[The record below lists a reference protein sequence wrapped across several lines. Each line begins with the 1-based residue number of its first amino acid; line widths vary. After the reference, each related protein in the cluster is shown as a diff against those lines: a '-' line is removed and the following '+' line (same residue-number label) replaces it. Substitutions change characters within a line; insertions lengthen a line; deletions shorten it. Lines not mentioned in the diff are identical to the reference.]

1 MSLQG
6 FLAGLVDNIGPKSK
20 NYILKVDDT
29 KKNLDAFI
37 KFSLVTYLNKSDFFM
52 NSIKMF
58 DNNEKKFCKEL
69 YILTQDIYNAAVL
82 KSSALFNSTIYK
94 TKYKSGE
101 PLYIFD
107 VDLIKKNDKDFLKKK
122 KLEFRC
128 RLAAA
133 FFVRLYI
140 LLKGIFFSYNV
151 NLNSDLLKEYE
162 EKKHELDSQVKIG
175 GAEDDKNI
183 FSFMGDFDFFGEKD
197 KEKKP
202 PSQSSDEKL
211 APAPSEEEFAPTPS
225 EEEFAPTPSEEKLA
239 PAPSEEKLDP
249 APNEKELSP
258 APIEKELS
266 SALIEKAFAPAP
278 IEKELAPAPSEEA
291 LAPAPSEEAL
301 APVPSEEA
309 LAPAPSEEKLPI
321 PALEDDLQKQ
331 YKKNYSLN
339 NIIFIFFES
348 IFNKEDGESDDVKI
362 VVNEKDCEL
371 KLDEDTL
378 LRNKEIPTFFT
389 FIKNINESKIFKK
402 ICRFNKLCD
411 YEIYDKYMK
420 RNILFND
427 FREINKFINRSKQ
440 KTSDFENL
448 ENKYIKNYEKL
459 VKEFDG
465 KYKELYQLILKLF
478 DDKKPGPGLKLCEF
492 INKYKNYENFKLKEN
507 EQDEKDSQD
516 GYNRIYSKIRKNIVK
531 LFKDYTDKRNS
542 LYDDIILKIFLMED
556 KKPDS
561 KDKKPDS
568 KDKKS
573 DSKDEELNNKLEIKN
588 IRQNITYED
597 IFKYSYET
605 KIKILD
611 MYIIFF
617 KFLEDLIN
625 SLKPLPEEN
634 SNNNYAVLI
643 DINDTKNSDLTPTES
658 VPGEQAPGEQ
668 AKEKLITE
676 KNEILDDN
684 DDDTSEE
691 EDDDI
696 SEEEDDDIS
705 EEEDDDT
712 SAEEDDDTSEED
724 DDDDTNEGLQT
735 ERKQTLKKG
744 GLKNKST
751 KKTQQK
757 NKLKISNI

>member
-6 FLAGLVDNIGPKSK
+6 FLAGLIDNIGPKSK

-162 EKKHELDSQVKIG
+162 EKKDELDSEVKIG
-175 GAEDDKNI
+175 GAENDKNP
-183 FSFMGDFDFFGEKD
+183 FSFIGNFFGEKEKEKD
-197 KEKKP
+197 KEKKLS
-202 PSQSSDEKL
+202 SQSSEKDL
-211 APAPSEEEFAPTPS
+211 DTAPSEEELAQAPS
-225 EEEFAPTPSEEKLA
+225 DEELA
-239 PAPSEEKLDP
+239 PAPSEEKLAQ
-249 APNEKELSP
+249 APSEEELAQ
-258 APIEKELS
+258 APSDE
-266 SALIEKAFAPAP
+266 
-278 IEKELAPAPSEEA
+278 ELAPAPSEEK
-291 LAPAPSEEAL
+291 L

-309 LAPAPSEEKLPI
+309 LAPAPSEKELAPTPIEKALAPAPSEKELAPAPI
-321 PALEDDLQKQ
+321 EKALAPAPSEEELAPVPSEEALAPALEDDLQKQ

-348 IFNKEDGESDDVKI
+348 IFNKEDRESDDVKI

-378 LRNKEIPTFFT
+378 LRNKEMPTFFT

-411 YEIYDKYMK
+411 YKIYDKYMK

-427 FREINKFINRSKQ
+427 FREINKFINRSKE
-440 KTSDFENL
+440 KTSDLEDL

-478 DDKKPGPGLKLCEF
+478 DDKKPGSGLKLCEF

-507 EQDEKDSQD
+507 KEDEKDSQD

-556 KKPDS
+556 KKT
-561 KDKKPDS
+561 
-568 KDKKS
+568 

-634 SNNNYAVLI
+634 SDNKYAVLI
-643 DINDTKNSDLTPTES
+643 DINDSKNSDLTSTES
-658 VPGEQAPGEQ
+658 VVGEEAPGEQ

-691 EDDDI
+691 EDDDAT
-696 SEEEDDDIS
+696 SEEEDDDDTS
-705 EEEDDDT
+705 EEED
-712 SAEEDDDTSEED
+712 DDDTSEED
-724 DDDDTNEGLQT
+724 DDDTNEGLKT

-751 KKTQQK
+751 KKNTTK
-757 NKLKISNI
+757 K

>member
-162 EKKHELDSQVKIG
+162 EKKHELDSRVKIG
-175 GAEDDKNI
+175 GAEDDKDKNL
-183 FSFMGDFDFFGEKD
+183 FSLVGDFFEEKD
-197 KEKKP
+197 KEKKS
-202 PSQSSDEKL
+202 PSQSSEENLDPVPSDEELAPASSEEEL
-211 APAPSEEEFAPTPS
+211 APAPSEEELAPAPS
-225 EEEFAPTPSEEKLA
+225 EEELAPAPSEEKLAPAPSDEELAPAPIEKALAPAPSEEKLA
-239 PAPSEEKLDP
+239 PAPSEEK
-249 APNEKELSP
+249 
-258 APIEKELS
+258 
-266 SALIEKAFAPAP
+266 
-278 IEKELAPAPSEEA
+278 
-291 LAPAPSEEAL
+291 L

-309 LAPAPSEEKLPI
+309 LAPAPSEENLPI

-348 IFNKEDGESDDVKI
+348 IFNKEDSESDDVKI

-378 LRNKEIPTFFT
+378 LRNKEMPTFFT
-389 FIKNINESKIFKK
+389 FIENINESKIFKK

-427 FREINKFINRSKQ
+427 FREINKFINRSKE
-440 KTSDFENL
+440 KTSDLEDL

-561 KDKKPDS
+561 KD
-568 KDKKS
+568 
-573 DSKDEELNNKLEIKN
+573 EELNNKLEIKN
-588 IRQNITYED
+588 IKQNITYED

-634 SNNNYAVLI
+634 SNNKYAVLI

-658 VPGEQAPGEQ
+658 VPGEEAPGEQ

-684 DDDTSEE
+684 DDDDDTSEEEHDDTSEE
-691 EDDDI
+691 ED
-696 SEEEDDDIS
+696 
-705 EEEDDDT
+705 
-712 SAEEDDDTSEED
+712 DDDTSEED
-724 DDDDTNEGLQT
+724 DDDDTNEGLKT
-735 ERKQTLKKG
+735 EKKQTFKKG

-751 KKTQQK
+751 KKNTTK
-757 NKLKISNI
+757 KIN

>member
-6 FLAGLVDNIGPKSK
+6 FLAGLVDNIEPKSK

-58 DNNEKKFCKEL
+58 DNNEKKFCKKL

-107 VDLIKKNDKDFLKKK
+107 IDLIKKNDKDFRKKK

-151 NLNSDLLKEYE
+151 NLNSDLLKKYE

-175 GAEDDKNI
+175 GAEDDKNL
-183 FSFMGDFDFFGEKD
+183 FSLVGDFFGEKD
-197 KEKKP
+197 KEKKS
-202 PSQSSDEKL
+202 PSQSS
-211 APAPSEEEFAPTPS
+211 EED
-225 EEEFAPTPSEEKLA
+225 
-239 PAPSEEKLDP
+239 LDP
-249 APNEKELSP
+249 VPSDE
-258 APIEKELS
+258 
-266 SALIEKAFAPAP
+266 
-278 IEKELAPAPSEEA
+278 ELAPAPSEEA
-291 LAPAPSEEAL
+291 LAPAPREEELAPAPSEEKLDRAPSDEELAPAPIEKALAPVPSEKALAPAPSEEAL
-301 APVPSEEA
+301 APAPREEALAPVPSEEALAPAPSEEA

-348 IFNKEDGESDDVKI
+348 IFNKEDSESDDVKI

-378 LRNKEIPTFFT
+378 LRNKEMPTFFT

-402 ICRFNKLCD
+402 ICRFNKLCN

-427 FREINKFINRSKQ
+427 FREINKFINRSKE
-440 KTSDFENL
+440 KTSDLEDL

-507 EQDEKDSQD
+507 EEDEKDTQD

-556 KKPDS
+556 KKP
-561 KDKKPDS
+561 
-568 KDKKS
+568 

-634 SNNNYAVLI
+634 SNNKYAVLI

-658 VPGEQAPGEQ
+658 VPGEQAPGEQAPGEQ

-691 EDDDI
+691 EDDDT
-696 SEEEDDDIS
+696 S

-712 SAEEDDDTSEED
+712 SEEEDDDDTSEED
-724 DDDDTNEGLQT
+724 DDDDTNEGLKT

-751 KKTQQK
+751 KKNTTK
-757 NKLKISNI
+757 K

>member
-162 EKKHELDSQVKIG
+162 EKKHELDSRVKIG
-175 GAEDDKNI
+175 GSEDDKDKNL
-183 FSFMGDFDFFGEKD
+183 FSLVGDFFQEKD

-202 PSQSSDEKL
+202 PSQSSDEEL
-211 APAPSEEEFAPTPS
+211 APAPSEEELAPAPS
-225 EEEFAPTPSEEKLA
+225 EEELA

-249 APNEKELSP
+249 APNEKELS
-258 APIEKELS
+258 
-266 SALIEKAFAPAP
+266 SALIEKTLAPAP
-278 IEKELAPAPSEEA
+278 IEKALAPAPSEEALAPAPSEEA

-301 APVPSEEA
+301 APVPIEEA
-309 LAPAPSEEKLPI
+309 LAPAPSEEKLEELPIKEELPI
-321 PALEDDLQKQ
+321 PGLEDDLQKQ

-348 IFNKEDGESDDVKI
+348 IFNKEDRESDHVKI

-427 FREINKFINRSKQ
+427 FREINKFINRSKE
-440 KTSDFENL
+440 KTSDLEDL

-459 VKEFDG
+459 VKEFKD
-465 KYKELYQLILKLF
+465 KYTELYQLILKLF

-507 EQDEKDSQD
+507 EEDEKDSQD

-561 KDKKPDS
+561 KDEK
-568 KDKKS
+568 
-573 DSKDEELNNKLEIKN
+573 LNNKLEIKN

-634 SNNNYAVLI
+634 SDNKYAVLM
-643 DINDTKNSDLTPTES
+643 DINDTKKSDLTPTES
-658 VPGEQAPGEQ
+658 APGEKS
-668 AKEKLITE
+668 KEKLITE
-676 KNEILDDN
+676 KNEILDDSDDN
-684 DDDTSEE
+684 TSEEGDDDDTSEE
-691 EDDDI
+691 EDDDT
-696 SEEEDDDIS
+696 SEEED
-705 EEEDDDT
+705 
-712 SAEEDDDTSEED
+712 DDDTSEED
-724 DDDDTNEGLQT
+724 DDDDTNEGLKT
-735 ERKQTLKKG
+735 ETKQTLKKG

-751 KKTQQK
+751 KKNTTK
-757 NKLKISNI
+757 K